1 MKNNYWG
8 IFGSYSWSGGA
19 LKTLK
24 KYMEDGKYDVLAT
37 QLEIQGAATHEELQQ
52 LIDFGKEMAA
62 KILAKED

>member
-1 MKNNYWG
+1 
-8 IFGSYSWSGGA
+8 
-19 LKTLK
+19 
-24 KYMEDGKYDVLAT
+24 MEDGKYDVLDT